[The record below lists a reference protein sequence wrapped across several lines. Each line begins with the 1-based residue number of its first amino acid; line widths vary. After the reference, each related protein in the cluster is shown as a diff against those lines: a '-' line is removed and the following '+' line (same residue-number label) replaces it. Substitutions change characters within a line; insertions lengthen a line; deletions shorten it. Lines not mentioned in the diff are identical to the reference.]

1 MISEIFNIGFKL
13 FLYEN
18 SLISYLYSPK
28 IFIKKIFM
36 KPR

>member
-18 SLISYLYSPK
+18 SLISYLYWTIEK
-28 IFIKKIFM
+28 TGL
-36 KPR
+36 